1 MNSRYFE
8 FLNQFTDC
16 IWLAGHS
23 SVGSSIKDE
32 HGALRN
38 NLFETSKALET
49 LFESGDADFEAYT
62 AAGINE
68 LKKGN
73 PDEALSLL
81 IDATSL
87 ERNYS
92 RAYAFLAV
100 AHLHAGEP
108 EIAFRQL
115 EMAENLDPNDPLPNI
130 IASQIH
136 AGLFQTEEAIS
147 QAEKVN
153 QNALIWS
160 QVP

>member
-1 MNSRYFE
+1 M
-8 FLNQFTDC
+8 
-16 IWLAGHS
+16 
-23 SVGSSIKDE
+23 KP
-32 HGALRN
+32 LR
-38 NLFETSKALET
+38 LWK

-115 EMAENLDPNDPLPNI
+115 EMAESLDPNDPLPNI

-136 AGLFQTEEAIS
+136 AGLFQTEKAIS
-147 QAEKVN
+147 QAEKVKEKSGSEKELMGSLRTIN
-153 QNALIWS
+153 KVVQMLEEGF
-160 QVP
+160 

>member
-1 MNSRYFE
+1 M
-8 FLNQFTDC
+8 
-16 IWLAGHS
+16 
-23 SVGSSIKDE
+23 
-32 HGALRN
+32 
-38 NLFETSKALET
+38 ET

-115 EMAENLDPNDPLPNI
+115 EMAESLDPNDPLPNI

-136 AGLFQTEEAIS
+136 AGLFQTEKAIS
-147 QAEKVN
+147 QAEKVKEKSGSERTYGQLAN
-153 QNALIWS
+153 DQQGGAN
-160 QVP
+160 VGRRF

>member
-1 MNSRYFE
+1 MVVAIVQHHPIFQVLDSKNLSTIARKAE
-8 FLNQFTDC
+8 FY
-16 IWLAGHS
+16 S
-23 SVGSSIKDE
+23 
-32 HGALRN
+32 LRN
-38 NLFETSKALET
+38 NLFETSQALET

-73 PDEALSLL
+73 PDDALSLL

-115 EMAENLDPNDPLPNI
+115 EMAESLDPNDPLPNI

-136 AGLFQTEEAIS
+136 VLKQS
-147 QAEKVN
+147 
-153 QNALIWS
+153 
-160 QVP
+160 